1 MTTTKKGARLVGEQ
15 RESITATVTARY
27 DQGDSIR
34 DIAALTG
41 RSYGFVHRVLVESG
55 ASLRSRGGP
64 VRRPASVLGAE
75 G

>member
-1 MTTTKKGARLVGEQ
+1 MTTTKKGARLVGAQ
-15 RESITATVTARY
+15 RESITANVTTRY
-27 DQGDSIR
+27 DEGESIR

-55 ASLRSRGGP
+55 ASLRSRGGS
-64 VRRPASVLGAE
+64 VRRPAAVLGAK